1 MINTHKAN
9 KDLLAKNGILLP
21 LAQYLIPLIG
31 DKKEVKIADIGSGP
45 ISLIGRYYNDVKLA
59 IYASDKQDF
68 TDFWTKHGKEPVYPI
83 ARQDME
89 KLTYPDE
96 YFDIVHSANALDHTK
111 DALSAVMEM
120 ARVCKKGGW
129 VYITCNLDQLDTG
142 GKHYWNAD
150 EEGVFENGK
159 QSFDLKG
166 FGFDIKYIDLGGQ
179 RRYDSIVATLK
190 KQIL

>member
-9 KDLLAKNGILLP
+9 KDLLAKNGRLLS

-45 ISLIGRYYNDVKLA
+45 ISLIGRYYKDVKLA
-59 IYASDKQDF
+59 VYASDKQDF
-68 TDFWTKHGKEPVYPI
+68 KDFWTKHASEPVYPV